1 MADYQLFIDG
11 EYVDAQSGETF
22 DTTDP
27 ATGQVI
33 GSIAK
38 AGREDSVKAIEA
50 ARKAFDEG
58 PWPKMSGPERAAKI
72 NQIADAIEAKA
83 DKFSE
88 MEARDGGGTI
98 KKAMFADVPGAVGA
112 FRWFAKLAEEEAE
125 QVELPGTPF
134 PPSSN
139 YVRYEPHG
147 VTTGIIPWNFPFIMA
162 AWKLGPALAAGNC
175 AVLKPASFTS
185 ITALM
190 LGEVFQEVDLPP
202 GVANIVAGPG
212 GTAGEELAVNPLVD
226 KTAFTGSTE
235 VGRRIMQLASGT
247 VKPVTL
253 ELGGKSANIVLDDA
267 DLDLAAASVLELLGD
282 LALAEVAGAV
292 VAARGGEER
301 QEQGEGRDGEDAQLH
316 WGTPWGG
323 CG

>member
-50 ARKAFDEG
+50 ARTAFDEG

-83 DKFSE
+83 DTFSE

-112 FRWFAKLAEEEAE
+112 FRWF
-125 QVELPGTPF
+125 
-134 PPSSN
+134 
-139 YVRYEPHG
+139 
-147 VTTGIIPWNFPFIMA
+147 
-162 AWKLGPALAAGNC
+162 
-175 AVLKPASFTS
+175 
-185 ITALM
+185 
-190 LGEVFQEVDLPP
+190 
-202 GVANIVAGPG
+202 
-212 GTAGEELAVNPLVD
+212 
-226 KTAFTGSTE
+226 
-235 VGRRIMQLASGT
+235 
-247 VKPVTL
+247 
-253 ELGGKSANIVLDDA
+253 
-267 DLDLAAASVLELLGD
+267 
-282 LALAEVAGAV
+282 
-292 VAARGGEER
+292 
-301 QEQGEGRDGEDAQLH
+301 
-316 WGTPWGG
+316 
-323 CG
+323 